1 MRKKKITIIICNYNN
16 EKYIKK
22 CLYSVINQKKNK
34 IPYNIIFIDDNSK
47 DNSFYI
53 AKKIL
58 KKFKNSIIVKNNLN
72 LGLTKSC
79 NKAIKACK
87 TEYFIRVDSDD
98 YISNYFIHFFEKF
111 TKNNKYELITSNRI
125 DFKKDKS
132 IRKKILKKNFDI
144 FKLVSCGVALKTN
157 KVKKVGMYKNLL
169 WEEYDLYI
177 RYLKNDKFN
186 IKIIDKYLYY
196 YRKHEKSMS
205 YKKNWLKKAWKQLI
219 NKYGN
224 NILIKYGTLPKNL

>member
-16 EKYIKK
+16 KKYIKK

-34 IPYNIIFIDDNSK
+34 VPYNIIFIDDNSI
-47 DNSFYI
+47 DNSFYL
-53 AKKIL
+53 AKEIL
-58 KKFKNSIIVKNNLN
+58 KKFKNSTIVKNNLN

-98 YISNYFIHFFEKF
+98 YISKDFIYNFEKIIF
-111 TKNNKYELITSNRI
+111 KKKYDLISCKRIEFKNNK
-125 DFKKDKS
+125 K
-132 IRKKILKKNFDI
+132 KKININKKKIDL
-144 FKLVSCGVALKTN
+144 FKFVSCGVALKTN
-157 KVKKVGMYKNLL
+157 KIKKIGMYKNIL

-219 NKYGN
+219 IKYGN
-224 NILIKYGTLPKNL
+224 NKLVKYGTLPKSL